1 MVKSG
6 PLKQTFRVNT
16 MKKQNIFVTTL
27 VGLAASLAMTS
38 THAMM
43 PGSGVASEA
52 GKRVIDRD
60 GEYAKTPTIN
70 LCVDYYKE
78 KSVDKKKAYLKELDL
93 RAQLSEKDH
102 DLVKEH
108 KVVPGMTMCGMY
120 MSVGTP
126 QAQKTRQLRP
136 MVFKTVHVYDN
147 MYCVTQSGMVVQTYE
162 RKEGSLPPKLA
173 AEKPEVAPSPT
184 LQF

>member
-1 MVKSG
+1 M
-6 PLKQTFRVNT
+6 
-16 MKKQNIFVTTL
+16 
-27 VGLAASLAMTS
+27 AAGSAM
-38 THAMM
+38 AMM
-43 PGSGVASEA
+43 PGAAPATDA

-60 GEYAKTPTIN
+60 GEYSKTPTIN

-78 KSVDKKKAYLKELDL
+78 TSAEKKAAYVKELDL

-102 DLVKEH
+102 DLAPKHE
-108 KVVPGMTMCGMY
+108 VVPGMTMCGMY

-126 QAQKTRQLRP
+126 KAQKTRQLRP
-136 MVFKTVHVYDN
+136 MVYKTVHVYDN
-147 MYCVTQSGMVVQTYE
+147 MYCVTQSGMVVETYE

-184 LQF
+184 LK